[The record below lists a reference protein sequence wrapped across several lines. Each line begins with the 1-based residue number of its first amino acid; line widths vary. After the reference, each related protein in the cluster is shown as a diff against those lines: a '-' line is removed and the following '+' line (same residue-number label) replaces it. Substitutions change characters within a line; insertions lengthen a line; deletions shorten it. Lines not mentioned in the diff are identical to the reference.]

1 MKCYLVT
8 MDFSLSAERR
18 LWGKRK
24 LIGTFTFLVLNS
36 FFFFFLRTNFKNI
49 VRQISRTSDNSWL
62 EYCERV
68 ILFFSLHCWMVR
80 FFLIL
85 SMWGVITDR
94 FFNWVSWGHGFR
106 DGGHSFHFNID
117 WVSTNK
123 HMPHRGSCWTA
134 LSSH

>member
-1 MKCYLVT
+1 MHEMLSCYYGFFFICWEKTVRQKEIDWNLYI
-8 MDFSLSAERR
+8 FSFEL
-18 LWGKRK
+18 
-24 LIGTFTFLVLNS
+24 

-123 HMPHRGSCWTA
+123 HMPHRGSC
-134 LSSH
+134 

>member
-18 LWGKRK
+18 LWSKRK

-80 FFLIL
+80 FFWSCLCEEWLLIDFL
-85 SMWGVITDR
+85 IEWVGVM
-94 FFNWVSWGHGFR
+94 VSEMGVTPFT
-106 DGGHSFHFNID
+106 
-117 WVSTNK
+117 STLT
-123 HMPHRGSCWTA
+123 GSVPTNTCHTEA
-134 LSSH
+134 AVRQL

>member
-1 MKCYLVT
+1 MHEMLSCYYGFFFICWKKTVRQKEIDWNLYI
-8 MDFSLSAERR
+8 FSFEL
-18 LWGKRK
+18 
-24 LIGTFTFLVLNS
+24 

-123 HMPHRGSCWTA
+123 HMPHRGSC
-134 LSSH
+134 